1 MVYHGD
7 TAFGEDIHHGHL
19 NIIKYIDFP
28 NDKRISLCYNLVK
41 ALYFYRASPHNTSII
56 GAYHFEEDRPL
67 RIILQRT
74 WKFSML

>member
-1 MVYHGD
+1 MRV
-7 TAFGEDIHHGHL
+7 
-19 NIIKYIDFP
+19 IKYIDFS

-41 ALYFYRASPHNTSII
+41 ALYFCRASPHNTSII
-56 GAYHFEEDRPL
+56 GAYHFEEGRPL